1 MASTNF
7 KRSLLQHEA
16 NQEASSRRDQEI
28 ETRQIDSHHLM
39 SLPPEGRLSKWRW
52 ASPHYTFI
60 AQGAPMSKVCTPK
73 QSSHFPHVPGVPFSH
88 MLQRLS
94 LDSIQ
99 FTNFRKWLKP
109 ECRKWKASALVTLN
123 QLSARLTA
131 FLLLLSE
138 LSSKSLF
145 ICTVLCLCESSGK
158 VIRRSLFWFH
168 LSSKIVDSLAH
179 LRPFHTAPWNLAVTW
194 YQNRYFSRRHSIRL
208 QQQKTFYGVQF
219 IH

>member
-73 QSSHFPHVPGVPFSH
+73 QSSHFPHVPSVPFSH

-94 LDSIQ
+94 LYSIQ

-109 ECRKWKASALVTLN
+109 ECRKWKASAPVTLN
-123 QLSARLTA
+123 QLSARLAA
-131 FLLLLSE
+131 FLPLLSE
-138 LSSKSLF
+138 LLSKSLF
-145 ICTVLCLCESSGK
+145 ICTVCVCVCERET
-158 VIRRSLFWFH
+158 V
-168 LSSKIVDSLAH
+168 
-179 LRPFHTAPWNLAVTW
+179 LREG
-194 YQNRYFSRRHSIRL
+194 Y
-208 QQQKTFYGVQF
+208 
-219 IH
+219 